1 MSILMK
7 VLESVFD
14 MISRGVKEGKDDFH
28 TMTFS
33 NIQNDRVESRC
44 VILRDFD
51 KENKTLAFN
60 TDIRSPKVEAIKKN
74 PETHCLFYHFKE
86 KTQLR
91 ISTYSTIHY
100 DDELHGI
107 GWENTAISS
116 RKCYLTKYAPS
127 QSIEKMD
134 DGLPEHLLAKIP
146 SVIESELGKVNFA
159 VVINKIVSIDWLY
172 LSSRGHN
179 RARYDFNH
187 NSIKKSWLAP

>member
-1 MSILMK
+1 MK

-28 TMTFS
+28 TMIFS
-33 NIQNDRVESRC
+33 NIQNGRVESRC
-44 VILRDFD
+44 VVLRDFD

-60 TDIRSPKVEAIKKN
+60 TDIRSPKVEAIQKN

-91 ISTYSTIHY
+91 IATYSTIHY
-100 DDELHGI
+100 NDDLHSI

-134 DGLPEHLLAKIP
+134 DGIPGHLLAKIP
-146 SVIESELGKVNFA
+146 SVNESELGKVNFA
-159 VVINKIVSIDWLY
+159 VIINKIVSIDWLY
-172 LSSRGHN
+172 LSSGGHN
-179 RARYDFNH
+179 RARYDFN
-187 NSIKKSWLAP
+187 NNPIKKSWLAP